1 MTDNLSIFGSL
12 VEAEENTRELKF
24 KLLPFGEPGRTN
36 LGEIHADKGVIEIP
50 EAETLELNEEHD
62 YTRPIGKFSSV
73 EEREDGIYAS
83 VNIVETTAGNDA
95 LKLAR
100 AGLRTGISVEIAD
113 PIIENGQ
120 LTAGR
125 LTGAGLVVRPA
136 FDNAR
141 LVEAAENETEEVTP
155 MENNETFVQPEPLTA
170 GADKVE
176 LGALTFNAAK
186 SGASVQAALADQLP
200 ADDTGKVY
208 IRDQEIGELW
218 EARKVNR
225 PVIEKIGVK
234 PLNSLF
240 VTGHK
245 KARTFEVGDW
255 AGSKVELPTGKFT
268 TSRENWQAK
277 SKAVAVDVA
286 MELVE
291 FGSEDVISELYEQAM
306 DSYIEQ
312 TESEVIASLVA
323 GGTQVP
329 AGAEDDAISVINK
342 AADTLGAIGANM
354 SIVACAPDVF
364 ATLRGIKAVDAPW
377 WLAKQGSVNLANGS
391 ADLGSGVVLTS
402 NPELAAGTVVVADHR
417 AIDYRE
423 SKDFRYKALDLPRGG
438 VDISLI
444 KFNAEK
450 ITDNGAVLVFT
461 GVGVTV

>member
-1 MTDNLSIFGSL
+1 MTKLSVYGSL
-12 VEAEENTRELKF
+12 IEAEKDSRELKF
-24 KLLPFGEPGRTN
+24 KLLPFNEPGYTN
-36 LGEIHADKGVIEIP
+36 LGELIATAGVVTVP
-50 EAETLELNEEHD
+50 EVETLELNEEHD
-62 YTRPIGKFSSV
+62 YTKPVGKFTAV
-73 EEREDGIYAS
+73 EERDDGLYAS

-95 LKLAR
+95 LQLAR
-100 AGLRTGISVEIAD
+100 AGLRTGISVEISD
-113 PIIENGQ
+113 PVIEDNRLISGN
-120 LTAGR
+120 

-141 LVEAAENETEEVTP
+141 LVEAAKTNEKESPVENETFE
-155 MENNETFVQPEPLTA
+155 QPAPLTA
-170 GADKVE
+170 GADRVE

-208 IRDQEIGELW
+208 IKDQEIGELW

-245 KARTFEVGDW
+245 KNRTFKVADW

-268 TSRENWQAK
+268 TSRENWQA
-277 SKAVAVDVA
+277 SAKAVAVDVA

-291 FGSEDVISELYEQAM
+291 FGSEDVIADLYEQAM

-312 TESEVIASLVA
+312 TESEMIASLVA
-323 GGTQVP
+323 GGTQIA
-329 AGAEDDAISVINK
+329 AGATDDAISVINK
-342 AADTLGAIGANM
+342 GADTLGAIGANM

-364 ATLRGIKAVDAPW
+364 SALRGIKAVDAPW

-417 AIDYRE
+417 AVDYRE
-423 SKDFRYKALDLPRGG
+423 SKDFRYKALDLPKGG

-444 KFNAEK
+444 KFNADK

-461 GVGVTV
+461 GVGVTA

>member
-1 MTDNLSIFGSL
+1 MTQNLSLFGSL
-12 VEAEENTRELKF
+12 VSSEADTRELKY
-24 KLLPFGEPGRTN
+24 KLLPFDEPGATSM
-36 LGEIHADKGVIEIP
+36 GELIASAGAIEIP
-50 EAETLELNEEHD
+50 EVEALELNEEHD
-62 YTRPIGKFSSV
+62 YTRPIGRFTSV

-83 VNIVETTAGNDA
+83 VNVVETTAGNDA
-95 LKLAR
+95 LKLAHE
-100 AGLRTGISVEIAD
+100 GLRTGISVEIAD
-113 PIIENGQ
+113 PNIVDGR

-136 FDNAR
+136 FSNAR
-141 LVEAAENETEEVTP
+141 LVSKETPLENA
-155 MENNETFVQPEPLTA
+155 NNEPFVQPEALNA
-170 GADKVE
+170 GATKLD
-176 LGALTFNAAK
+176 LGAVTFEAAK
-186 SGASVQAALADQLP
+186 TGASVQAALADLVP

-208 IRDQEIGELW
+208 IKDQEVGELW

-225 PVIEKIGVK
+225 PIIEKIGAK

-240 VTGHK
+240 VTGQK
-245 KARTFEVGDW
+245 KNRTFAVADW

-286 MELVE
+286 VELVE
-291 FGSEDVISELYEQAM
+291 FGSADVISDLYEQAL

-312 TESEVIASLVA
+312 TESEMVAFLVA
-323 GGTQVP
+323 GGTQIP
-329 AGAEDDAISVINK
+329 ATAEDDAISVVNA

-354 SIVACAPDVF
+354 SIVACSPDVF
-364 ATLRGIKAVDAPW
+364 ATLRKIKAVDAPW
-377 WLAKQGSVNLANGS
+377 WLAKQGSINLGNGS

-402 NPELAAGTVVVADHR
+402 DPELAAGTVVVADHR

-438 VDISLI
+438 VDVSLI
-444 KFNAEK
+444 KFNSEK
-450 ITDNGAVLVFT
+450 ITDAGAILVFS